1 MNGRPDWGTLIAFGV
16 LVVFGGSNAVAVR
29 FSNLELPPFWGAT
42 LRFYAAALVFWVIVL
57 ARRIELPK
65 GRAMVG
71 VLMFGLLSVGGFYAF
86 VYLGL
91 VRVQANL
98 TMVVLA
104 FVPLATFFLAV
115 LHRLETFRWRVLGGA
130 LIATAGITLGVA
142 GGLGNGVHIPSLLA
156 LLAGVFCVA
165 EATVLFKLYVKGDP
179 LAVNALG
186 VTAGATLLLLVSAL
200 AREEWSL
207 PVAPATWAAFVYLV
221 LVGSVLVFYLYL
233 YVLRRWTASVTSY
246 SYLLF
251 PVATVVVAA
260 WLLNEAISPPF
271 LVGGALVIY
280 GVWMGAVGEPLAR
293 VAKKKR
299 EQSREVSPRPQ

>member
-1 MNGRPDWGTLIAFGV
+1 V

-57 ARRIELPK
+57 SRRIELPK

-91 VRVQANL
+91 VRIQANV

-115 LHRLETFRWRVLGGA
+115 LHGLEAFRWRVLGGT

-142 GGLGNGVHIPSLLA
+142 GGLGYGLHIPSLLA

-186 VTAGATLLLLVSAL
+186 VTAGATLLLFVSAR
-200 AREEWSL
+200 AGEEWSL
-207 PVAPATWAAFVYLV
+207 PVTPATWAAFVYLV
-221 LVGSVLVFYLYL
+221 LIGSVLVFYLYL

-251 PVATVVVAA
+251 PVATVVIAA
-260 WLLNEAISPPF
+260 WLLNEAISLPF
-271 LVGGALVIY
+271 LIGGALVIY
-280 GVWMGAVGEPLAR
+280 GVWLGAVGEPSGGAE
-293 VAKKKR
+293 KKKKKLSGAAS
-299 EQSREVSPRPQ
+299 SRTQ